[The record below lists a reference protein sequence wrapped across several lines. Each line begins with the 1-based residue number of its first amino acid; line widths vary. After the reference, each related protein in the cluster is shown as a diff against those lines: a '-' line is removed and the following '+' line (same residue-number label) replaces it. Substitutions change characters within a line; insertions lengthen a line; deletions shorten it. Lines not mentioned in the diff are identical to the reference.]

1 MPNEECLEV
10 KKESQMSVKDRR
22 SFLWLAIGASLM
34 VFANGRWIV
43 PAATWLALVFLLRF
57 TRTQKAGRGLAVTLL
72 VLMAVYVIAWK
83 GLIPLP
89 GIFYYIV
96 AGSLGLVFWLAF
108 LADRLLTPHMT
119 GFVGTLVFPLAW
131 TTLEYVYTMTT
142 PYASWGSLAYTQYE
156 YLPLIQV
163 VSVTGI
169 WGVTFL
175 ITWFA
180 SVSNWIWENQ
190 FAWQGIRRGTA
201 LYAAVLLA
209 VLLIGGLRLALF
221 APEANTVRVDSITGT
236 SQTQGLPNKELLE
249 NYLERTRL
257 QARAGADIV
266 VLDEAGVVV
275 DQADES
281 LFIGRGCELA
291 RQEHIYL
298 LMGLCVMN
306 VKDARGSAFNKA
318 VWINPHGQVVF
329 EYLKHLLI
337 PGGSFI
343 AGDGDLRTDPT
354 SSGNITAAICM
365 DLDHPGLIRQAGRA
379 KADILLAPSSD
390 WKEIDPIHTHMAAF
404 RAVENGFS
412 LVRSTNEGLSA
423 AFDYQGRML
432 ASVDHFS
439 SHAAPLVSYVPTKGV
454 RTVYSVIGDA
464 SAWLCAAAL
473 AWFIMRVVLR
483 TRKVETEGTTRLI

>member
-1 MPNEECLEV
+1 MER
-10 KKESQMSVKDRR
+10 KSQNSPKDRW
-22 SFLWLAIGASLM
+22 SFLWLAIGALLM

-43 PAATWLALVFLLRF
+43 PAATWLAPVFLLRF
-57 TRTQKAGRGLAVTLL
+57 TRTQKAGRGLAVSLL

-108 LADRLLTPHMT
+108 LADRLLTPRIT
-119 GFVGTLVFPLAW
+119 GFAATLVFPLAW
-131 TTLEYVYTMTT
+131 TTLEYVYAMTN
-142 PYASWGSLAYTQYE
+142 PYASWGSLAYTQYQN
-156 YLPLIQV
+156 LPLVQI

-169 WGVTFL
+169 WGLTFL

-180 SVSNWIWENQ
+180 SVFNWMWENQ
-190 FAWQGIRRGTA
+190 FAWPGIRRGTA
-201 LYAAVLLA
+201 LYAGVLVSVLL
-209 VLLIGGLRLALF
+209 LGGVRLVIF
-221 APEANTVRVDSITGT
+221 APDGDAVRVDAITGT
-236 SQTQGLPNKELLE
+236 PQTEGLPSDQLLD
-249 NYLERTRL
+249 NYLERTRH
-257 QARAGADIV
+257 QARAGADV
-266 VLDEAGVVV
+266 VVWDEAGVVV
-275 DQADES
+275 DQPNEH
-281 LFIGRGCELA
+281 LFVDRGCELA

-318 VWINPHGQVVF
+318 VWINPQGQVVF

-343 AGDGDLRTDPT
+343 AGDGELKTEPT
-354 SSGNITAAICM
+354 PFGKITAAICM

-390 WKEIDPIHTHMAAF
+390 WREIDPIHTRMAAF

-412 LVRSTNEGLSA
+412 LVRCTNEGLSA

-432 ASVDHFS
+432 AAADYFN
-439 SHAAPLVSYVPTKGV
+439 SHAAPLVSYVPAKGV
-454 RTVYSVIGDA
+454 ETVYSVIGDA
-464 SAWLCAAAL
+464 FPWLCAATIVL
-473 AWFIMRVVLR
+473 LLVRVAAGQ
-483 TRKVETEGTTRLI
+483 RKHDVHRPKVDEELS